1 MEPATPV
8 EIAPASPPSTSL
20 VGRLGGGLGQRFW
33 RLWSAAVV
41 SNLSDG
47 IFWVALPLLAVS
59 LTDSPALVAGVT
71 IASRLPWL
79 LFALVAG
86 ALADRLDRRRTM
98 ILVDL
103 GRVALV
109 GALAVAV
116 AAGVASIWLLY
127 VVAFVLGVLETLFDT
142 AAQSMVPNVAARDR
156 LEAANSRLLAAEFT
170 MNQFVGPPVGGLLAA
185 AGLAAA
191 FGTAAAGF
199 LGAALLLVGLA
210 GSFRPERVGPP
221 TRIDQEIREGIA
233 FLAHHELL
241 RVLAVVIALLNLAQ
255 GAVWALLV
263 LYVVAPGPMGLS
275 EFGFGVLLAAN
286 AVGSITGTIL
296 AGPIERRLGKPNLLL
311 VCVLVLA
318 LGSGV
323 LAVSTNPFLVGGA
336 YAVGGVFLG
345 AFNVAYQ
352 SLRQRVAPDR
362 ILGRVVATFRMLGWG
377 ALPLGAALGGLIGE
391 AFGLTTVFVVAT
403 VATLLLTPAR
413 LLITDSRIAAAES
426 RAEAERAASAAAA
439 AGAGGG

>member
-1 MEPATPV
+1 MEPLGPSPTPV
-8 EIAPASPPSTSL
+8 VTRAPSGTSL
-20 VGRLGGGLGQRFW
+20 GARLQTVGGGLGPRFW
-33 RLWSAAVV
+33 RLWSASVV

-79 LFALVAG
+79 VFALVAG

-98 ILVDL
+98 ILVDI
-103 GRVALV
+103 GRVVLL
-109 GALAVAV
+109 GGLALAVL
-116 AAGVASIWLLY
+116 AGVASIAVVY
-127 VVAFVLGVLETLFDT
+127 VVAFALGVLETLFDT
-142 AAQSMVPNVAARDR
+142 AAQSMVPNVAPRDR

-185 AGLAAA
+185 FGLSVA

-199 LGAALLLVGLA
+199 LGAALLLLGLA

-263 LYVVAPGPMGLS
+263 LYAVAPGPMGLS
-275 EFGFGVLLAAN
+275 GVGFGLLLTAN
-286 AVGSITGTIL
+286 AVGSITGTLL
-296 AGPIERRLGKPNLLL
+296 AGRIERRLGKPNILL
-311 VCVLVLA
+311 VSVLVLA

-323 LAVSTNPFLVGGA
+323 LAVSTNPFLVGA
-336 YAVGGVFLG
+336 TYALGGVFLG

-377 ALPLGAALGGLIGE
+377 ALPLGAALGGVIGE
-391 AFGLTTVFVVAT
+391 AFGLTTVFVAAT
-403 VATLLLTPAR
+403 IATLLLVPAR
-413 LLITDSRIAAAES
+413 LLITDARIAAAET
-426 RAEAERAASAAAA
+426 RAEADRAA
-439 AGAGGG
+439 AGA